1 MIHEA
6 LLRLLKQAA
15 LTAAF
20 LGLPVWW
27 LILSGRSDSLQFL
40 WNGNLYEALILLAT
54 TPVKDIVHA
63 TTICSILGGLA
74 YHDLGW
80 SLSIIHIPLL
90 GSLDRLVAKSAVILG
105 LVSLLVA
112 FKLGIYN

>member
-1 MIHEA
+1 MIHRA
-6 LLRLLKQAA
+6 LLSLLKIAA
-15 LTAAF
+15 LTVAF

-40 WNGNLYEALILLAT
+40 SNGNIYEGLILLVT
-54 TPVKDIVHA
+54 TPVRDIVHA
-63 TTICSILGGLA
+63 TTICSILGGIA
-74 YHDLGW
+74 YDYLGW

-90 GSLDRLVAKSAVILG
+90 GSLDRLVAKSAVIFG